1 MKFILALAVLLAVAH
16 AALPTTTKVAK
27 VSKIVKKSV
36 VFKKVSI
43 KRSIIKM
50 VEHLLHQK
58 QGPSGNGG
66 NSGTSVQEAEAAIC
80 SYGDMSSNGGG
91 SGGGSQSA
99 CGALAPM
106 CTTDSQGNCAPD
118 SNYHCQYP
126 KMKALV
132 KTKIEAAL
140 SQCTGPKCSKG
151 CRTALLELQGTIT
164 AIQNELENAGQDTT
178 ADMSNQQSQQAGSN
192 GSKGELPIFLKHM
205 QTRFKAIQNNKK
217 NSYHKGDNKQMEA
230 LVCFLEVA
238 SETKIDQ
245 VGPEFS
251 TKYNATTCNITQ
263 AQADAATQKAAKAIQ
278 ASEKDTGSNDQ
289 PATQEPQT
297 GKKGLPTPEPKH
309 TQEDGKTGSN
319 DQPATQEPQ
328 TGKKGLPTPEP
339 KHTQEDGKKDVK
351 ITEQQQQERKTS
363 QKTITVHPELVQ
375 QKKQKAAQ
383 QTIKTNKKKVLT
395 ANKQTI
401 RAAPASSSAKA
412 PPAAASSA
420 KAAPAASS
428 SATAPIA
435 PLPAAKKPREVI
447 EKDKDVPAE
456 VHKST
461 ACTFTPVNVVFSVI
475 GLYITALF
483 A

>member
-58 QGPSGNGG
+58 QGPSDNGG

-80 SYGDMSSNGGG
+80 SYGDMTSNGGG

-205 QTRFKAIQNNKK
+205 QTRFKAIQKNKK

-297 GKKGLPTPEPKH
+297 EKKDPT
-309 TQEDGKTGSN
+309 
-319 DQPATQEPQ
+319 
-328 TGKKGLPTPEP
+328 TPEP

-351 ITEQQQQERKTS
+351 ITEQQQQERKRS

-401 RAAPASSSAKA
+401 RAAPASSSTKAPPAAASSAKA
-412 PPAAASSA
+412 PPAASSA

-428 SATAPIA
+428 SAPVITLPPTAPIA
-435 PLPAAKKPREVI
+435 PLPAAKKPREVV